1 MPFPLPTA
9 AVATDQAPGSTGNG
23 HVCVPAA
30 GLLQRLALSGGAEPP
45 SPCGHGAP
53 DTSRPGG
60 STSYPRLRHA
70 FLFYLNRQS
79 RFLLPVTKNPA

>member
-1 MPFPLPTA
+1 MFGNGSQSPWTRCALPGLGIEATEAQIPGLWTMPFPLPTA

-45 SPCGHGAP
+45 SP
-53 DTSRPGG
+53 
-60 STSYPRLRHA
+60 
-70 FLFYLNRQS
+70 
-79 RFLLPVTKNPA
+79 